1 MVVQPDLILL
11 LLLLGILT
19 GVTSGVLGIG
29 GGLLM
34 VPALMVFGVPILPAT
49 ATSLVGVLLSSVSG
63 TLQNWRTGELQIGLS
78 LLLALGGI
86 PMAQVGAVLG
96 DRLPASI
103 LAFSFAGLQLVAI
116 YLMGLRRQL
125 GERKLGDKEIL
136 KVDTTSDFLKIL
148 GIGLIAGFLSGLFG
162 VGGGLVIVP
171 LQMLFLS
178 IPIKPAVRNSLG
190 AIVLIA
196 ASGLIRH
203 AYNGN
208 VLWIPGICLGI
219 GGIVGAQ
226 LGTRILPKLSPR
238 VVNLLFRLLLLG
250 MAGYTIV
257 KGIQV
262 LG

>member
-1 MVVQPDLILL
+1 M
-11 LLLLGILT
+11 LLGILT
-19 GVTSGVLGIG
+19 GLASGVLGIG

-63 TLQNWRTGELQIGLS
+63 TLRNWRTGELQMELS

-86 PMAQVGAVLG
+86 PMAQLGAVLG
-96 DRLPASI
+96 DRLPAAI
-103 LAFSFAGLQLVAI
+103 LVFSFAGLQLVAI

-125 GERKLGDKEIL
+125 GEREAENGEALT
-136 KVDTTSDFLKIL
+136 VDRRIYFFKIL
-148 GIGLIAGFLSGLFG
+148 GIGVIAGFLSGLFG

-178 IPIKPAVRNSLG
+178 IPIKQAVRNSLG

-196 ASGLIRH
+196 ASGLARH

-208 VLWIPGICLGI
+208 VLWIPGDCLGI
-219 GGIVGAQ
+219 GGIMGAQ
-226 LGTRILPKLSPR
+226 LGTRVLPKLPSR

-250 MAGYTIV
+250 MAGYTIA
-257 KGIQV
+257 KGLQEI
-262 LG
+262 

>member
-1 MVVQPDLILL
+1 MTNLL

-19 GVTSGVLGIG
+19 GVASGVLGIG

-49 ATSLVGVLLSSVSG
+49 ATSLVGVLLSAVSG
-63 TLQNWRTGELQIGLS
+63 TLQNWRTGEVQIGLS

-86 PMAQVGAVLG
+86 PMAQVGAILG
-96 DRLPASI
+96 DRLPAPI
-103 LAFSFAGLQLVAI
+103 LAFSFAGLQLIAI
-116 YLMGLRRQL
+116 YLMGLQRQI
-125 GERKLGDKEIL
+125 GKQKLGDSETLSIHL
-136 KVDTTSDFLKIL
+136 RTHFGKIL

-162 VGGGLVIVP
+162 VGGGLVMVP

-178 IPIKPAVRNSLG
+178 MLIKPAVRNSLG

-196 ASGLIRH
+196 ASGLTQH

-208 VLWIPGICLGI
+208 VLWIPGVCLGV
-219 GGIVGAQ
+219 GGIIGAQ
-226 LGTRILPKLSPR
+226 LGTRVLPKLPSR

-250 MAGYTIV
+250 MAAYTIA
-257 KGIQV
+257 KGIQE
-262 LG
+262 L

>member
-1 MVVQPDLILL
+1 MTNLL

-19 GVTSGVLGIG
+19 GVASGVLGIG

-34 VPALMVFGVPILPAT
+34 VPALMVFGVPILAAT
-49 ATSLVGVLLSSVSG
+49 ATSLVGVLLSAVSG
-63 TLQNWRTGELQIGLS
+63 TLQNWRTGDLQIGLS

-125 GERKLGDKEIL
+125 GERETENGEALR
-136 KVDTTSDFLKIL
+136 VDRRTYLFKIL
-148 GIGLIAGFLSGLFG
+148 GIGVIAGFLSGLFG

-178 IPIKPAVRNSLG
+178 LPIKQSVRNSLG

-196 ASGLIRH
+196 ASGLARH

-208 VLWIPGICLGI
+208 VLWIPGIYLGV
-219 GGIVGAQ
+219 GGIIGAQ
-226 LGTRILPKLSPR
+226 LGTRVLPKLSSR

-250 MAGYTIV
+250 MAGYTIA
-257 KGIQV
+257 KGIQEI
-262 LG
+262 

>member
-1 MVVQPDLILL
+1 VNCELFVYGFF
-11 LLLLGILT
+11 LLLGTLT
-19 GVTSGVLGIG
+19 GVASGVLGIG

-34 VPALMVFGVPILPAT
+34 VPVLMVFGVPILPAT
-49 ATSLVGVLLSSVSG
+49 ATSLVGVLLSAISG
-63 TLQNWRTGELQIGLS
+63 TFQNWRTGELQIKLS
-78 LLLALGGI
+78 LVLALGGI

-103 LAFSFAGLQLVAI
+103 LAFSFAALQLVAI
-116 YLMGLRRQL
+116 YLMGLQRQV
-125 GERKLGDKEIL
+125 GEQKPDNSEALTVNLR
-136 KVDTTSDFLKIL
+136 TNFWKIL

-178 IPIKPAVRNSLG
+178 MPIKQAIRNSLG

-196 ASGLIRH
+196 ASGLTQH

-208 VLWIPGICLGI
+208 VLWIPGICLGV

-226 LGTRILPKLSPR
+226 LGTRILPNLPPR
-238 VVNLLFRLLLLG
+238 LVNWLFRLLLLG
-250 MAGYTIV
+250 MAAYTIV
-257 KGIQV
+257 KGIQEM
-262 LG
+262 